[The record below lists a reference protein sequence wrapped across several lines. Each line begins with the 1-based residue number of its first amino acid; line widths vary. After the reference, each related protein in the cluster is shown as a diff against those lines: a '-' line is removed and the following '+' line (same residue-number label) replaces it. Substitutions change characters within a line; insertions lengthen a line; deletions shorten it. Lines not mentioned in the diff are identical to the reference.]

1 VSGKI
6 EVNSVNS
13 LAEMHKLGARI
24 GEQLRAGDLILLSG
38 PLGAGKTALTQGI
51 GHSLGI
57 KSVTSPTF
65 VISRIHP
72 GKVPLVH
79 VDAYR
84 LQGDSAAIFD
94 DLDLE
99 SYLPTS
105 VTVVEW
111 GEGLADRLAD
121 EYLEIQIQDICNY
134 LKIETKII
142 KSSDIPNPTKLQSE
156 DRIIQVCKFLGAKN
170 YLNASGGRGLYEP
183 QNFSREGI
191 ELNFLPEYMGNK
203 ISILEQIALKTI

>member
-1 VSGKI
+1 
-6 EVNSVNS
+6 
-13 LAEMHKLGARI
+13 MHKLGARI

-51 GHSLGI
+51 GQSLGI

-94 DLDLE
+94 DLDLG

-121 EYLEIQIQDICNY
+121 EYLEI
-134 LKIETKII
+134 KIEFGA
-142 KSSDIPNPTKLQSE
+142 SDDQRLVSIASHGQRFSGFKL
-156 DRIIQVCKFLGAKN
+156 
-170 YLNASGGRGLYEP
+170 
-183 QNFSREGI
+183 
-191 ELNFLPEYMGNK
+191 
-203 ISILEQIALKTI
+203 

>member
-6 EVNSVNS
+6 EVNN

-24 GEQLRAGDLILLSG
+24 GVQLKAGDLLLLSG

-51 GHSLGI
+51 GQALGI
-57 KSVTSPTF
+57 ENITSPTF

-84 LQGDSAAIFD
+84 LQEGSTSIFD

-105 VTVVEW
+105 ITVVEW
-111 GEGLADRLAD
+111 GEGLANRLAD
-121 EYLEIQIQDICNY
+121 EFLEIQIEFGVNDEQRLISV
-134 LKIETKII
+134 IGQGQRFAGF
-142 KSSDIPNPTKLQSE
+142 KL
-156 DRIIQVCKFLGAKN
+156 
-170 YLNASGGRGLYEP
+170 
-183 QNFSREGI
+183 
-191 ELNFLPEYMGNK
+191 
-203 ISILEQIALKTI
+203 

>member
-1 VSGKI
+1 VSEKT
-6 EVNSVNS
+6 EVNS

-24 GEQLRAGDLILLSG
+24 GDQLKAGDLVLLSG

-51 GHSLGI
+51 GQALGI
-57 KSVTSPTF
+57 ENVTSPTF

-72 GKVPLVH
+72 GTIPLVH

-84 LQGDSAAIFD
+84 LQGDSTAIFD

-105 VTVVEW
+105 ITVVEW

-121 EYLEIQIQDICNY
+121 EYLEI
-134 LKIETKII
+134 KIEFGENDDKRLVSII
-142 KSSDIPNPTKLQSE
+142 NHGQRFTGFKL
-156 DRIIQVCKFLGAKN
+156 
-170 YLNASGGRGLYEP
+170 
-183 QNFSREGI
+183 
-191 ELNFLPEYMGNK
+191 
-203 ISILEQIALKTI
+203 